1 MKPGLPEFFNLSIEA
16 MVFNSVAFFVFIL
29 SFLLIYFNL
38 KGRTR
43 IWWCLIGSYVFYG
56 WWDWRFLSL
65 IALSTF
71 VDYYLGLRISQKEDQ
86 ASRKQL
92 LWISMVMNLGF
103 LGVFKYF
110 NFFAESFSEVM
121 VSMGMQP
128 GWNTLHII
136 LPVGISFYTF
146 QSMSYTID
154 VYQRKIDVEPD
165 LLRFATFIAFFPQLV
180 AGPIVR
186 ASDFLPQF
194 RREIKWDWNR
204 FHSGSAQFIWGMF
217 KKVAVADSLAPFVDH
232 AFFDPVS
239 NSSLHLAIGVFFYA
253 FQIYCDFSGYSDMA
267 IGLAR
272 IMGFD
277 FPENFRTP
285 YFSKNF
291 SEFWTRWHISL
302 SSWLRDY
309 LYIPLGGN
317 RGGTFGSWFFMLF
330 FMAIPVVLLSSVW
343 LGIVFVSISLA
354 VFLYARKNP
363 DFKLKT
369 FIYLNLMVTMLL
381 GGLWH
386 GASWV
391 FVFWGFLHGFYQVV
405 QRFAG
410 PAFGKFMSLLHFP
423 AWLKSGI
430 NIGLVFFFTCFAW
443 IFFRS
448 PDFDTALKVISGI
461 GSFENFNFANVTN
474 KFWVARGFL
483 LISLLLVIEIAQFK
497 IDFKTWILTK
507 PAFRTASFAF
517 LVWVIAFLGTFGSN
531 AFIYFQF

>member
-1 MKPGLPEFFNLSIEA
+1 
-16 MVFNSVAFFVFIL
+16 MVFNSVAFFTFIIV
-29 SFLLIYFNL
+29 FLLVYFNL
-38 KGRTR
+38 KGRYR
-43 IWWCLIGSYVFYG
+43 IWWCLLGSYFFYG

-65 IALSTF
+65 IGISTLI
-71 VDYYLGLRISQKEDQ
+71 DYFLGLKLGNTDHSMQ
-86 ASRKQL
+86 RKRL
-92 LWISMVMNLGF
+92 LGLSMVMNLGF

-110 NFFAESFSEVM
+110 NFFADSFSEVLLT
-121 VSMGMQP
+121 MGFEP
-128 GWNTLHII
+128 SWNTLHII

-154 VYQRKIDVEPD
+154 VYQRKIPVEKD

-194 RREIKWDWNR
+194 RRDITWNWDR
-204 FHSGSAQFIWGMF
+204 FHSGAAQFLWGMF

-239 NSSLHLAIGVFFYA
+239 NSSMHLSLGVVFYA

-291 SEFWTRWHISL
+291 SEFWSRWHISL

-317 RGGTFGSWFFMLF
+317 RGGSFGSWFFMLF
-330 FMAIPVVLLSSVW
+330 FMAIPVVLLGSVW
-343 LGIVFVSISLA
+343 LGITFVAISLSVWA
-354 VFLYARKNP
+354 YAQRNP

-391 FVFWGFLHGFYQVV
+391 FVFWGFLHGLYQVV

-410 PAFGKFMSLLHFP
+410 PYFGKIMSALYLP
-423 AWLKSGI
+423 KWLQNGI
-430 NIGLVFFFTCFAW
+430 NMSLVFFFTCFAW

-448 PDFDTALKVISGI
+448 PDFQIATEVINGI
-461 GSFENFNFANVTN
+461 VSFENFNFANVTN
-474 KFWVARGFL
+474 KFWVVRGV
-483 LISLLLVIEIAQFK
+483 LVIAMLLTVEIAQAK
-497 IDFKTWILTK
+497 LNYKELVLRK
-507 PAFRTASFAF
+507 PVFRIASFA
-517 LVWVIAFLGTFGSN
+517 VIIWVISFLGTFGSN